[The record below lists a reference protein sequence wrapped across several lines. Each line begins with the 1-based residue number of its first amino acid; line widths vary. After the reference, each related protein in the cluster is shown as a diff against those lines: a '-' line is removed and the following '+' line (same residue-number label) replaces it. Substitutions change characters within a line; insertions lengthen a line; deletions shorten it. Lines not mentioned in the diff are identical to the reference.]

1 MGVPVVL
8 ATMAACGSL
17 VTSLKSSL
25 ELRRMLQREKEGREC
40 EEVAP
45 RVFRRLRRAYCD
57 GLMSTAEYELW
68 YEKFLMAKVEKDL
81 SGMRRIRAHLRILE
95 SGAPVAPNERSKK
108 IEQRSRRSSV
118 SYGAAQ
124 PYTDIPQS
132 RASLKYTPHPRANI
146 GAPPD
151 QFIPLD
157 QQPTYSRACSSDAS
171 ARRRDRSTAR
181 QQSRGRTGVRYDGDD
196 SGDDY
201 DSSDGRG
208 RTEYYSEKR
217 HHRGR
222 SLPRY

>member
-1 MGVPVVL
+1 
-8 ATMAACGSL
+8 
-17 VTSLKSSL
+17 
-25 ELRRMLQREKEGREC
+25 MLGARQSNFEAI
-40 EEVAP
+40 V
-45 RVFRRLRRAYCD
+45 
-57 GLMSTAEYELW
+57 
-68 YEKFLMAKVEKDL
+68 

-108 IEQRSRRSSV
+108 IEQRARRSSV

-124 PYTDIPQS
+124 PYTDIPQN
-132 RASLKYTPHPRANI
+132 RAGLKYTPHPRANV

-157 QQPTYSRACSSDAS
+157 QQPTYSRASSLDAS
-171 ARRRDRSTAR
+171 ARKRDRSTAR
-181 QQSRGRTGVRYDGDD
+181 QQSRGRTEVRYDGDD
-196 SGDDY
+196 SGDGY